1 MTTTTTTTEAPR
13 LYTRYMDEIRPK
25 LMEEHGIGNKLA
37 APRLTKIV
45 VSMGVSAAIE
55 NKGVLDAAAADLGL
69 ITGQKASI
77 TKARMSVSNFR
88 LREGMPIGCRVSLR
102 GARMWEFLDRL
113 ISVVLPRIKDFR
125 GLSRSSFDQGGN
137 YSFGLTEQAV
147 WPEINVANITFSHGM
162 HINIVFERSNP
173 ELSKFVLTELGMPFV
188 RREAV
193 TA

>member
-88 LREGMPIGCRVSLR
+88 LREGMPIGKKTI
-102 GARMWEFLDRL
+102 E
-113 ISVVLPRIKDFR
+113 
-125 GLSRSSFDQGGN
+125 
-137 YSFGLTEQAV
+137 TE
-147 WPEINVANITFSHGM
+147 
-162 HINIVFERSNP
+162 
-173 ELSKFVLTELGMPFV
+173 
-188 RREAV
+188 
-193 TA
+193 